1 VVGFVGVV
9 AQEVALQP
17 LGGLAG
23 VQFAGEEVVEAGEF
37 EEEGEFEEVRFSA
50 EEFEEAAETHGEG
63 LGWLR
68 GGVWWYDGAS
78 RGFGYVD
85 VGGSGRGV
93 GAASTAMAAADGESR
108 SGAVLLA
115 LGTWA

>member
-1 VVGFVGVV
+1 MGFVGVV

-37 EEEGEFEEVRFSA
+37 EEEGEFEEVRFSV
-50 EEFEEAAETHGEG
+50 EELEEAADTHGEG

-68 GGVWWYDGAS
+68 GGA
-78 RGFGYVD
+78 
-85 VGGSGRGV
+85 
-93 GAASTAMAAADGESR
+93 
-108 SGAVLLA
+108 
-115 LGTWA
+115 